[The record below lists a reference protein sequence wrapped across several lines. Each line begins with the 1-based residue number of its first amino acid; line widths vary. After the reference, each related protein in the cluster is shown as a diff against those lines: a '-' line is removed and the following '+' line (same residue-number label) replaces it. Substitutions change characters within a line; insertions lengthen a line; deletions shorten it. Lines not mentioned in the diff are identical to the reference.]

1 MLVAPSHAAA
11 HKVQEGYEGRVEEE
25 VVAGLVA
32 KQSKWSNGKQSLSA
46 RFNQNCRLDRYT
58 YHSSKPRARLFQPVG
73 SDWAHSREKN
83 QTCTR
88 RKAPRETNALP
99 KRVTLF

>member
-1 MLVAPSHAAA
+1 MLVAPSHAVA
-11 HKVQEGYEGRVEEE
+11 HEVQEGYEGRVEEE

-32 KQSKWSNGKQSLSA
+32 KQSKWSNGKQA

-58 YHSSKPRARLFQPVG
+58 DHSSKPRARLFQPVG
-73 SDWAHSREKN
+73 SDWAHSHEKN
-83 QTCTR
+83 QTRTK
-88 RKAPRETNALP
+88 RKAPRQTNALP